1 MNFSDPDLDELLGAY
16 ALHAVEP
23 DERQAVKEYLSR
35 SPRAAA
41 EVMDHQL
48 VATALAGSTHEV
60 PAPSWDRINAAIDAL
75 DTTLAKSAAPVP
87 PTTTLAPVVP
97 IRSKRSWVNALAAV
111 AAVAAIGLGITAVRQ
126 NSRVGNLNTELA
138 LEKAATKTKEQELAI
153 EKQATKA
160 KTQELKRI
168 ELQDNFNIERVIRE
182 PGSHVAQLKQ
192 GDQPIG
198 QVLLDS
204 KGRGFLIVNP
214 DQTLPEGKA
223 YQLWGVNGKSVISL
237 GVMKS
242 GVPAMPLSAA
252 GDWSQFVLTV
262 EDLPGVVTSDGPAV
276 ASGAFS

>member
-16 ALHAVEP
+16 ALNAVEP
-23 DERQAVKEYLSR
+23 DERKAVEEYLAQ

-41 EVMDHQL
+41 EVLDHHF
-48 VATALAGSTHEV
+48 VATALAGSNHEV
-60 PAPSWDRINAAIDAL
+60 PAPSWDRISAAIDAL
-75 DTTLAKSAAPVP
+75 DATVVAPVTQKAP
-87 PTTTLAPVVP
+87 LARVIP
-97 IRSKRSWVNALAAV
+97 IRSKRSWITALAAA
-111 AAVAAIGLGITAVRQ
+111 AAVVAIGLGITTVRE
-126 NSRVGNLNTELA
+126 NNRVGNLNRELA
-138 LEKAATKTKEQELAI
+138 L

-160 KTQELKRI
+160 KEQELKRI
-168 ELQDNFNIERVIRE
+168 ELQDNFNIERVLRE

-192 GDQPIG
+192 GDKPVG

-204 KGRGFLIVNP
+204 KGRGFLLVNSE
-214 DQTLPEGKA
+214 QKLPEGKA

-262 EDLPGVVTSDGPAV
+262 EDLPGVVASDGPAI